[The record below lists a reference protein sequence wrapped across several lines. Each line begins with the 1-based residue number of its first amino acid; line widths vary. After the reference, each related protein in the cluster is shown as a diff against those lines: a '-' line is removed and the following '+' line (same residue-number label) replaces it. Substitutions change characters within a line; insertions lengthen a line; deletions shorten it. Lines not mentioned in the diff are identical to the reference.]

1 MHCADDQICSECGV
15 CFDCVGGDGNYCIDC
30 GICKNCAD
38 TICICGEGCSD
49 CADICPECAE
59 TCSKCAEEKLCVD
72 CGVCSDCV
80 GEENFCAACGLCYD
94 CVDMVCICGG
104 GCSNCTEICSD
115 CGEKCADC
123 SEDELCAECGICVDC
138 ADSDSF
144 CINCGLCSDCGI
156 VCPCG
161 EGCENCADLCPECEE
176 VCSNCCDA
184 FCASCDRCIHCAD
197 ELLCEDCLLCGDCT
211 DLCEDCGVICHDC
224 AESSC
229 PDCGRC
235 ADCMDEYCPDCGI
248 CLDCADAMCQ
258 DCHYCGDCT
267 VICDICGESCSD
279 CAAFCEECGIC
290 EFCLDSAPDC
300 DHFTTERPSDC
311 MEAGGHKMSEWVIT
325 QKPSYTR
332 NGEKASTCI
341 FCEYAETEILPI
353 LTVPE
358 HKYVVR
364 FSEDTVTDRHGD
376 SVNELLS
383 KGTDA
388 KVPALPTPAPGADG
402 KPFLGWVDKT
412 TGKPVHK
419 GDPMTGD
426 LTLIPV
432 WDEEAVVTALPFTDV
447 KADDYFAQAVRWAYE
462 NNITAG
468 TSATTFSP
476 DMTCT
481 RAQVVTFLWR
491 AAGCPE
497 PQTVKN
503 PFTDV
508 SKNDWY
514 YKAGL
519 WAGEQNITQGT
530 SKTTFTPTR
539 DCSTAEIL
547 TFLFRSVG
555 AGTNGYYEE
564 AAKWAESHN
573 LVQVTGLNV
582 HPTTPCPRK
591 AIVTFL
597 YGIYG

>member
-1 MHCADDQICSECGV
+1 
-15 CFDCVGGDGNYCIDC
+15 
-30 GICKNCAD
+30 
-38 TICICGEGCSD
+38 
-49 CADICPECAE
+49 
-59 TCSKCAEEKLCVD
+59 
-72 CGVCSDCV
+72 
-80 GEENFCAACGLCYD
+80 
-94 CVDMVCICGG
+94 
-104 GCSNCTEICSD
+104 
-115 CGEKCADC
+115 
-123 SEDELCAECGICVDC
+123 
-138 ADSDSF
+138 
-144 CINCGLCSDCGI
+144 
-156 VCPCG
+156 
-161 EGCENCADLCPECEE
+161 
-176 VCSNCCDA
+176 
-184 FCASCDRCIHCAD
+184 
-197 ELLCEDCLLCGDCT
+197 
-211 DLCEDCGVICHDC
+211 
-224 AESSC
+224 
-229 PDCGRC
+229 
-235 ADCMDEYCPDCGI
+235 
-248 CLDCADAMCQ
+248 
-258 DCHYCGDCT
+258 
-267 VICDICGESCSD
+267 
-279 CAAFCEECGIC
+279 
-290 EFCLDSAPDC
+290 
-300 DHFTTERPSDC
+300 

-332 NGEKASTCI
+332 NGEKACTCI

-468 TSATTFSP
+468 TSDTTFSP
-476 DMTCT
+476 EMTCT

-497 PQTVKN
+497 PKTAKN
-503 PFTDV
+503 PFRDV
-508 SKNDWY
+508 KNTDWY
-514 YKAGL
+514 YKAVL
-519 WAGEQNITQGT
+519 WAVEQNITQGT

-582 HPTTPCPRK
+582 NPTTPCPRK